1 MKRHFYS
8 GLLCLAY
15 FSFSFAEPVIQT
27 NEVLVTATG
36 IARPDTET
44 TYASELHTNSM
55 IESSGATSLYDYF
68 AQHTSINILPSFG
81 NKVTPQIDMR
91 GYGSGS
97 GYQNIVVTV
106 DGQRLNNVDL
116 VPQFIS
122 AIPLGD
128 IDRIEITK
136 GSGSV
141 MFGDGASA
149 GSIQIYTKARTRI
162 SVSVSAGNH
171 GAASG
176 FVSAGVSEKYFD
188 LSASVA
194 HDSDD
199 GLARADIT
207 NHRDSTRNNAQR
219 IKLKIKPVDVL
230 RFNLEV
236 SNSSTDTRYINALT
250 FAQFNADPRQAV
262 GTYTHQ
268 AFTSR
273 LWRMGSEFDI
283 TPEIKLSLNRS
294 QEDKV
299 SDFIAFANK
308 SKYDYTSNDIT
319 FQYQG
324 GKLATTLG
332 LQTFDG
338 LRIGATNN
346 TSKDNI
352 GVFAQAE
359 YRFDAFSVS
368 AGARREKVDYEF
380 VPAVG
385 AALKDTRYLNA
396 WDVGVNYR
404 LNLQTSVFANYNQ
417 AFQAP
422 DIDRFF
428 TFVGAFNG
436 FITPQTSRTLN
447 LGVNHN
453 IANNRFKFTLFR
465 AELDNEIY
473 FDPVSFI
480 NTNIDQSHKYGL
492 EVQDQWQ
499 ITERLSSALIYTY
512 TRAIMDKASQ
522 GAGAFDGKNL
532 PGVPKHGITASLNF
546 SPLANTNINVSHTWR
561 SSAFSINDFANNFT
575 QRQNNYQSTNLALS
589 YQYKN
594 LQWFATVNNL
604 FEHKNALF
612 VQDDAIYPVDYSRQ
626 VRIGMKADF

>member
-1 MKRHFYS
+1 MNRRIFA
-8 GLLCLAY
+8 GLLCLASS
-15 FSFSFAEPVIQT
+15 SFSFAEPVIQT
-27 NEVLVTATG
+27 NEVLVTATRV
-36 IARPDTET
+36 ARPDTET
-44 TYASELHTNSM
+44 TYASELHTSSM

-68 AQHTSINILPSFG
+68 AQHTSINILPNFG

-116 VPQFIS
+116 VPQFIG

-149 GSIQIYTKARTRI
+149 GSIQIYTKARTGI
-162 SVSVSAGNH
+162 SVSASAGNH

-219 IKLKIKPVDVL
+219 IKLKIKPIDTL
-230 RFNLEV
+230 RVNLEA
-236 SNSSTDTRYINALT
+236 SNSSTDTRYINPLT
-250 FAQFNADPRQAV
+250 LAQFNADPRQAV

-273 LWRMGSEFDI
+273 LWRVGGEFDV
-283 TPEIKLSLNRS
+283 TPEIKLSVNRS

-299 SDFIAFANK
+299 SDFISFANK
-308 SKYDYTSNDIT
+308 SNYNYTSNDIAV
-319 FQYQG
+319 QYQG
-324 GKLATTLG
+324 DSLAATLG
-332 LQTFDG
+332 VQTFDG

-359 YRFDAFSVS
+359 YRFDNFSVS
-368 AGARREKVDYEF
+368 AGARREKIDYEF
-380 VPAVG
+380 VPTVG
-385 AALKDTRYLNA
+385 AALKDTRHLNA
-396 WDVGVNYR
+396 WDIGANYR
-404 LNLQTSVFANYNQ
+404 FNSQTSMFANYNQ

-428 TFVGAFNG
+428 TFLGTFNG
-436 FITPQTSRTLN
+436 FITPQKSRTLN

-453 IANNRFKFTLFR
+453 VTNNRFKFTVFR

-473 FDPVSFI
+473 FDPVSGI

-492 EVQDQWQ
+492 EAQDQWQ
-499 ITERLSSALIYTY
+499 ITDKLSSSLVYTY
-512 TRAIMDKASQ
+512 TRAIMDKATQ

-532 PGVPKHGITASLNF
+532 PGVPEHGVTASLNYV
-546 SPLANTNINVSHTWR
+546 PLPNTNLNVSHTWR
-561 SSAFSINDFANNFT
+561 ASAYAINDFSNNFT
-575 QRQNNYQSTNLALS
+575 QRQSNYQSTSVALS

-594 LQWFATVNNL
+594 MQWFAAVNNL
-604 FEHKNALF
+604 FEHENALF

-626 VRIGMKADF
+626 LRIGMKADF

>member
-1 MKRHFYS
+1 MKRHFFA
-8 GLLCLAY
+8 GLLCLAFPY
-15 FSFSFAEPVIQT
+15 FSFAEPVVQT
-27 NEVLVTATG
+27 DEVIVTATR

-116 VPQFIS
+116 VPQFIG

-149 GSIQIYTKARTRI
+149 GSIQIYTKARTGI
-162 SVSVSAGNH
+162 SVSASAGNH

-188 LSASVA
+188 LNASAA

-207 NHRDSTRNNAQR
+207 NHRDNTRNNAQR

-230 RFNLEV
+230 RFNLEA
-236 SNSSTDTRYINALT
+236 SNSSTDTRYVNALT
-250 FAQFNADPRQAV
+250 LAQFNADPRQAI

-273 LWRMGSEFDI
+273 LWRAGSEFDI
-283 TPEIKLSLNRS
+283 TPEIKLSVNRS

-299 SDFIAFANK
+299 SNFINFANK
-308 SKYDYTSNDIT
+308 SNYDYTSNEIT
-319 FQYQG
+319 LQYQG
-324 GKLATTLG
+324 GNLAAILG
-332 LQTFDG
+332 TQTFDG

-380 VPAVG
+380 VPTVG
-385 AALKDTRYLNA
+385 ATLKDTRYLNA

-404 LNLQTSVFANYNQ
+404 LNAQTNVFANYNQ

-422 DIDRFF
+422 DIDRLF
-428 TFVGAFNG
+428 TFLGTFNG
-436 FITPQTSRTLN
+436 FITPQKSRTLN

-453 IANNRFKFTLFR
+453 VANNRFKFTLFR

-492 EVQDQWQ
+492 EAQDQWQ
-499 ITERLSSALIYTY
+499 ITERLSSSLIYTY
-512 TRAIMDKASQ
+512 TRAIMDKATQ

-532 PGVPKHGITASLNF
+532 PGVPQHGITASLNY
-546 SPLANTNINVSHTWR
+546 SPLSNTNLNVSHTWR

-626 VRIGMKADF
+626 LRIGMKADF